1 MMKTKSSSMG
11 RDGESQ
17 KPLEDLDLSKEPPIE
32 ASCEDYES
40 LDEEFTLIDFES
52 LSKTDWKRIYRAFP
66 ELKKRR
72 EPPLDEFVIE
82 FLKKFDVYIT
92 PVTTGTRRKI
102 GEGVV
107 EGAIAGAFGADVAG
121 DAFIISGQKRQTAIQ
136 EWTQWKQ
143 WALDHPDFNDFV
155 QWHRERADRHNAR
168 VEELLASEEV
178 QKEILS
184 LINQPEHKEEK
195 SSKFNYGLILP
206 LVGVLILLVFVV
218 IKFLL

>member
-1 MMKTKSSSMG
+1 MNG
-11 RDGESQ
+11 R
-17 KPLEDLDLSKEPPIE
+17 
-32 ASCEDYES
+32 
-40 LDEEFTLIDFES
+40 
-52 LSKTDWKRIYRAFP
+52 
-66 ELKKRR
+66 
-72 EPPLDEFVIE
+72 
-82 FLKKFDVYIT
+82 
-92 PVTTGTRRKI
+92 
-102 GEGVV
+102 
-107 EGAIAGAFGADVAG
+107 DVAG
-121 DAFIISGQKRQTAIQ
+121 DAFIISEQKRQTAIQ

-168 VEELLASEEV
+168 VEELLAREEV